1 MFGENHKFYTNMK
14 ILTAF
19 ILFILLT
26 PAAFSQSTKDFSK
39 YYDEH
44 GVKGS
49 FLLYD
54 LNKDEYI
61 YYDSSRCSKRFIPAS
76 TFKIFNSLVSLETG
90 AVGDEYEVIEWDG
103 IKRNIESWNQSHNMR
118 SAINYSVVWFY
129 QELARRVGEERM
141 QHYIDTVNY
150 GNKDISGGIDRFWL
164 DGDLR
169 ISQFEQI
176 EFLKKLYSGSL
187 PFSERTQNIVKD
199 IMLNEDTLGYK
210 LRAKTGWGMRV
221 EINVGWWVGWVETNN
236 NVYFFANNIES
247 EEPTDNFIKGRFE
260 ITRKILKELNILP

>member
-1 MFGENHKFYTNMK
+1 MK
-14 ILTAF
+14 NFTRFFLFLVLSATAV
-19 ILFILLT
+19 
-26 PAAFSQSTKDFSK
+26 SQSTHDFSK
-39 YYDEH
+39 YYDEY

-61 YYDSSRCSKRFIPAS
+61 YYDSARCNTQFIPAS

-90 AVGDEYEVIEWDG
+90 AVADENEIIKWDG
-103 IKRNIESWNQSHNMR
+103 IERSIKEWNRDHNMH
-118 SAINYSVVWFY
+118 SAVKYSVVWFY
-129 QELARRVGEERM
+129 QELARRVGEQLM
-141 QHYIDTVNY
+141 QHYIDTVGY
-150 GNKDISGGIDRFWL
+150 GNRDISGGIDRFWL

-176 EFLKKLYSGSL
+176 ELLIKLYNNTL
-187 PFSERTQNIVKD
+187 PFSERSMNIVKD
-199 IMLNEDTLGYK
+199 IILNEDTPGYK
-210 LRAKTGWGMRV
+210 LRAKTGWGMRS
-221 EINVGWWVGWVETNN
+221 EINIGWWVGWVEFTNGEEN

-247 EEPTDNFIKGRFE
+247 KEPTDNFIKGRIE